1 MPKRT
6 LKNKTKHKT
15 NNTRNKSKKSKRVK
29 EMEPDTTTVWGKN
42 KPLEEWWRQLASG
55 NKVVIVERNG
65 GHKMHTMP
73 TGKMAVRKA
82 YNAFDD
88 DPNIVAVLSS
98 NMSQDAYEVHLY
110 PKAKG
115 NTVEHVIKHYKKY
128 FKSAG
133 PTPPDLVAKG
143 IPMQKKVLLPA

>member
-1 MPKRT
+1 
-6 LKNKTKHKT
+6 
-15 NNTRNKSKKSKRVK
+15 
-29 EMEPDTTTVWGKN
+29 MELVWGKN

-133 PTPPDLVAKG
+133 PMPPDLVANG

>member
-29 EMEPDTTTVWGKN
+29 EMESAVWGKN

-55 NKVVIVERNG
+55 NKVVLVERNG
-65 GHKMHTMP
+65 EHKMHTMP

-133 PTPPDLVAKG
+133 PMPPDLVAKG

>member
-6 LKNKTKHKT
+6 IKMKTKS
-15 NNTRNKSKKSKRVK
+15 KSKSKPKTKSKRVK
-29 EMEPDTTTVWGKN
+29 EMESVWGKN

-55 NKVVIVERNG
+55 NKVVLVERNG

-73 TGKMAVRKA
+73 TGKMAIRKA
-82 YNAFDD
+82 FNAFDD
-88 DPNIVAVLSS
+88 DPDIVAVLSS
-98 NMSQDAYEVHLY
+98 NMSQDAYEAHLY

-115 NTVEHVIKHYKKY
+115 KSVEHVIKHYKKY

-133 PTPPDLVAKG
+133 PTPADMVANG
-143 IPMQKKVLLPA
+143 FPMQKKVLLPA

>member
-1 MPKRT
+1 MLKRT

-15 NNTRNKSKKSKRVK
+15 NNTQKKSKKSKRVK
-29 EMEPDTTTVWGKN
+29 EMDSVWGKN

-55 NKVVIVERNG
+55 NKVVLVERNG

-88 DPNIVAVLSS
+88 DPDIVAVLSS

>member
-1 MPKRT
+1 MD
-6 LKNKTKHKT
+6 L
-15 NNTRNKSKKSKRVK
+15 
-29 EMEPDTTTVWGKN
+29 VWGKN
-42 KPLEEWWRQLASG
+42 KPLEGWWRQLASG

>member
-1 MPKRT
+1 MLKRS
-6 LKNKTKHKT
+6 KTKHKT
-15 NNTRNKSKKSKRVK
+15 NNTRNKSKKSKCVK
-29 EMEPDTTTVWGKN
+29 EMDSVWGKN

-55 NKVVIVERNG
+55 NKVVLVERNG

-88 DPNIVAVLSS
+88 DPDIVAVLSS

>member
-1 MPKRT
+1 MLKRT

-29 EMEPDTTTVWGKN
+29 EMDSVWGKN

-88 DPNIVAVLSS
+88 DSNIVAVLSS
-98 NMSQDAYEVHLY
+98 NMSQDAYEMHLY

-133 PTPPDLVAKG
+133 PMPPDLVAKG

>member
-1 MPKRT
+1 MLKHT
-6 LKNKTKHKT
+6 LKTINKNK
-15 NNTRNKSKKSKRVK
+15 NNTRKKSKSKRVN
-29 EMEPDTTTVWGKN
+29 EMEADPTTVWGKN

-55 NKVVIVERNG
+55 NKVVLVERNG

-73 TGKMAVRKA
+73 TGKMAIRKA

-88 DPNIVAVLSS
+88 DPDIVAVLSS

-115 NTVEHVIKHYKKY
+115 KPVEHVIKHYKKY

-133 PTPPDLVAKG
+133 PMPPDLVAKG

>member
-1 MPKRT
+1 MLKHT
-6 LKNKTKHKT
+6 LKNKNKHKPKT
-15 NNTRNKSKKSKRVK
+15 NKRNQSKFNRVK
-29 EMEPDTTTVWGKN
+29 VEADPTVWGKN

-55 NKVVIVERNG
+55 NKVVLIERNG
-65 GHKMHTMP
+65 GHKMHAMP
-73 TGKMAVRKA
+73 TGKMANRNA

-88 DPNIVAVLSS
+88 DPDIIAVLSS

-133 PTPPDLVAKG
+133 PMPPDLVAKG

>member
-6 LKNKTKHKT
+6 LKNKTKSKT

-29 EMEPDTTTVWGKN
+29 EMELVWGKN

-98 NMSQDAYEVHLY
+98 NMSQDAYEMHLY

-133 PTPPDLVAKG
+133 PMPPDLVAKG

>member
-1 MPKRT
+1 MLKRT
-6 LKNKTKHKT
+6 LKNKTKSKT

-29 EMEPDTTTVWGKN
+29 EMELVWGKN

-88 DPNIVAVLSS
+88 DPNIVAVISS
-98 NMSQDAYEVHLY
+98 NMSQDAYEMHLY

-133 PTPPDLVAKG
+133 PMPPDLVAKG

>member
-1 MPKRT
+1 MPKRSI
-6 LKNKTKHKT
+6 KINNKTKS
-15 NNTRNKSKKSKRVK
+15 KSKSKSKRVK
-29 EMEPDTTTVWGKN
+29 EMESVWGKN

-55 NKVVIVERNG
+55 NKVVLVERNG

-82 YNAFDD
+82 FNAFDD
-88 DPNIVAVLSS
+88 DPDIVAVLSS
-98 NMSQDAYEVHLY
+98 NMSQDAYEAHLY

-115 NTVEHVIKHYKKY
+115 KSVEHVIKHYKKY

-133 PTPPDLVAKG
+133 PTPADMVANG
-143 IPMQKKVLLPA
+143 FPMQKKVLLPA

>member
-6 LKNKTKHKT
+6 LKNKTKSKT

-29 EMEPDTTTVWGKN
+29 EMDLVWGKN

-65 GHKMHTMP
+65 VHKMHTMP

-98 NMSQDAYEVHLY
+98 NMSQDAYEMHLY

>member
-6 LKNKTKHKT
+6 LKNKTKSKT

-29 EMEPDTTTVWGKN
+29 EMELVWGKN

-73 TGKMAVRKA
+73 TGKMAIRKA

-88 DPNIVAVLSS
+88 DPYIVAVLSS
-98 NMSQDAYEVHLY
+98 NMSQDAYEMHLY

-133 PTPPDLVAKG
+133 PMPPDLVAKG

>member
-1 MPKRT
+1 MLKRT

-29 EMEPDTTTVWGKN
+29 EMDLVWGKN

-98 NMSQDAYEVHLY
+98 NMSQDAYEMHLY

>member
-1 MPKRT
+1 MLKRT

-29 EMEPDTTTVWGKN
+29 EMESAVWGKN
-42 KPLEEWWRQLASG
+42 KPLEEWWRHLASG

-88 DPNIVAVLSS
+88 DSNIVAVLSS
-98 NMSQDAYEVHLY
+98 NMSQDAYEMHLY

-133 PTPPDLVAKG
+133 PMPPDLVAKG